1 VGCSKQNSTSD
12 HVLTSSEKP
21 PGALSFA
28 VVVLASASSGA
39 AVQTAILKRKNDPK
53 SNLQEDSSGEIGID
67 GFNLNW
73 VLNKPPATTV
83 MTAKKNFKLA
93 GGTEVL
99 LRMAPP
105 QM

>member
-1 VGCSKQNSTSD
+1 MFPLQAKNR
-12 HVLTSSEKP
+12 P
-21 PGALSFA
+21 APLSFA

-53 SNLQEDSSGEIGID
+53 SNLHEDSNGAIGID
-67 GFNLNW
+67 GLNLNW
-73 VLNKPPATTV
+73 VLNKLPATTV

-93 GGTEVL
+93 GGAEVL